1 MFIDEEKKKKKKESK
16 ETGKSNMA
24 QEEAQQQEILFKM
37 RHLDD
42 PLVNELFISIIR
54 LIRFFCL
61 EAESN
66 EQNKLFEAISSSLN
80 DNNREAALFN
90 CLNIPDDGVK
100 LAVVE
105 CLFVVPLE
113 EYDFQEVEHITK
125 VMAGCNNIGAGKT
138 ELVLS
143 TIFWICSKFVQSNPD
158 ETLSSKV
165 FQTKF
170 GEQVILESLS
180 ILERN

>member
-66 EQNKLFEAISSSLN
+66 E
-80 DNNREAALFN
+80 
-90 CLNIPDDGVK
+90 
-100 LAVVE
+100 
-105 CLFVVPLE
+105 
-113 EYDFQEVEHITK
+113 
-125 VMAGCNNIGAGKT
+125 
-138 ELVLS
+138 
-143 TIFWICSKFVQSNPD
+143 
-158 ETLSSKV
+158 
-165 FQTKF
+165 
-170 GEQVILESLS
+170 
-180 ILERN
+180 